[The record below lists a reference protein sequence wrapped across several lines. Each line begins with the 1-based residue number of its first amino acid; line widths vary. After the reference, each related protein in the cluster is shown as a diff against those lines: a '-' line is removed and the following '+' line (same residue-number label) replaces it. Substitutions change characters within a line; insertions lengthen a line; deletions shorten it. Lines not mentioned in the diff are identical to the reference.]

1 MTESKRPKRFLK
13 ALLAVGLSLIVIL
26 AGCGGSNGGAGGTGG
41 GGDAPQAGGG
51 SSDSPGGT
59 AEPPYEIVIAWFYFG
74 AEQRDTDLIAEE
86 VSKITREKINATV
99 KFMPLSIGAYT
110 QQMNLVLSGNEK
122 LDLLVVMSD
131 NRAAFIN
138 RGQLLELDD
147 LLDRHGQA
155 IKEAVGDFLEA
166 ARVGGK
172 TYVVPTIRDFAA
184 SYGFNMRKDLVEKH
198 GIDVSSIKTF
208 EDVGNVLRLIK
219 QAEPDVYPLVGMLPN
234 TGIFGFG
241 HFMDDPLGDELGVLP
256 GYDNEF
262 QVVNRFEQDYY
273 AEHLNLLHQWYKEG
287 LIQPDIATYQGSRN
301 ELFYANKAFGWFNHL
316 KPGYEIQAS
325 LEMGTDI
332 VTVEL
337 TEPVATTATV
347 LTINWGIPRNSQNP
361 EKAMQMLNLMY
372 SDPDIM
378 NLLAW
383 GIEGKHYVFNDD
395 GTIRF
400 PDGVDPDGHGYNY
413 QLSWMWGN
421 QFLTHV
427 WQGNPP
433 DIWEQTKAFNER
445 AIKSA
450 ALGFNFDTTTV
461 QTEFAAVTNVLE
473 QFRVGLETGTLDPA
487 KTLPDFINRLKAA
500 GIEKIIQEKQRQLD
514 EWRAANGK

>member
-13 ALLAVGLSLIVIL
+13 ALLAAGLSLIVIL

-234 TGIFGFG
+234 TGIKK
-241 HFMDDPLGDELGVLP
+241 
-256 GYDNEF
+256 
-262 QVVNRFEQDYY
+262 R
-273 AEHLNLLHQWYKEG
+273 
-287 LIQPDIATYQGSRN
+287 
-301 ELFYANKAFGWFNHL
+301 
-316 KPGYEIQAS
+316 
-325 LEMGTDI
+325 
-332 VTVEL
+332 
-337 TEPVATTATV
+337 
-347 LTINWGIPRNSQNP
+347 
-361 EKAMQMLNLMY
+361 
-372 SDPDIM
+372 
-378 NLLAW
+378 
-383 GIEGKHYVFNDD
+383 
-395 GTIRF
+395 
-400 PDGVDPDGHGYNY
+400 
-413 QLSWMWGN
+413 
-421 QFLTHV
+421 
-427 WQGNPP
+427 
-433 DIWEQTKAFNER
+433 
-445 AIKSA
+445 
-450 ALGFNFDTTTV
+450 
-461 QTEFAAVTNVLE
+461 
-473 QFRVGLETGTLDPA
+473 
-487 KTLPDFINRLKAA
+487 
-500 GIEKIIQEKQRQLD
+500 
-514 EWRAANGK
+514 